1 LRSLVSLAAAAV
13 LATAAA
19 AHAQAAHQHGAPAP
33 TPAGDAP
40 PQVISTFP
48 PTDAVVPA
56 GIQQISVT
64 FDRPMA
70 ESWSFVTGGEKAF
83 PEIDGGPSL
92 SADKRTISVAVK
104 LHPNSTY
111 VVWLNSDRFKN
122 FKDEQGHP
130 ATPYRLTFTTSE

>member
-1 LRSLVSLAAAAV
+1 MRLLQNPTRAAWAAV
-13 LATAAA
+13 AVLVAAGA
-19 AHAQAAHQHGAPAP
+19 AHAQ
-33 TPAGDAP
+33 DAP
-40 PQVISTFP
+40 RVVSTFP
-48 PTDAVVPA
+48 PTNAVVPA

-64 FDRPMA
+64 FDRPMM
-70 ESWSFVTGGEKAF
+70 ESWSFVTGGEKSF

-92 SADKRTISVAVK
+92 SDDHRTISVAVK

-111 VVWLNSDRFKN
+111 VIWLNSGRYTN